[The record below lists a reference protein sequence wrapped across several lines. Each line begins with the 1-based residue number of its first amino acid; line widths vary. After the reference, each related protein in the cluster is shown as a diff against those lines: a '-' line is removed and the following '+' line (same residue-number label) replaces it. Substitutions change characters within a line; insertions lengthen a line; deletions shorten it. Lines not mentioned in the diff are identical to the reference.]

1 MASQDWFDK
10 DFYKVLG
17 VAKDVAESDL
27 KKTYRKLARQYHPDS
42 NAGDAKAEARF
53 KEISEAYS
61 VLSDPEQRSEYDQ
74 VRAMGSGARFTSG
87 AGGAQGG
94 FEDVFGSMFG
104 GANRRGGAGAGFQ
117 QNGFEDLLGGMFG
130 GGGFG
135 RTSGGYQGYGGPTR
149 GRDLSASTT
158 LDFLTAING
167 ETISLQPSG
176 GKVIKVK
183 IPAGV
188 SDGQKIRLKAKGEAS
203 PDGGEAG
210 DLVLSVTVR
219 KHPVF
224 ERDGFNLRVDVPVT
238 FVEATLGATVE
249 VPILGG
255 QPVRLRVAAGTP
267 SGRVLRVKGRGVVTP
282 KGTGDLLATVHVAVP
297 SHLSDAAKKHLEAF
311 SESMPK
317 ENPRAELLEQAGG
330 LR

>member
-1 MASQDWFDK
+1 VASQDWFDK

-17 VAKDVAESDL
+17 VAKDVSEAEL
-27 KKTYRKLARQYHPDS
+27 KKTYRKLARQFHPDS

-61 VLSDPEQRSEYDQ
+61 VLSDPEQRTEYDQ

-87 AGGAQGG
+87 AGGQPGG

-104 GANRRGGAGAGFQ
+104 GGQRRAGFQ

-210 DLVLSVTVR
+210 DLVLTVAVR

-224 ERDGFNLRVDVPVT
+224 ERDGLNLRVDVPVT

-249 VPILGG
+249 VPTLGG
-255 QPVRLRVAAGTP
+255 EPVRLRVAAGTP
-267 SGRVLRVKGRGVVTP
+267 SGRVLRVKGRGVSTA

-297 SHLSDAAKKHLEAF
+297 SHLTDAAKKHLEAF
-311 SESMPK
+311 ADSMPK
-317 ENPRAELLEQAGG
+317 ENPRADLLEQAGG

>member
-17 VAKDVAESDL
+17 VAKDVSEADL

-42 NAGDAKAEARF
+42 NAGDVKAEARF

-61 VLSDPEQRSEYDQ
+61 VLADPEQRAEYDQ

-87 AGGAQGG
+87 AGGQSGG
-94 FEDVFGSMFG
+94 FEDVFGSMFNG
-104 GANRRGGAGAGFQ
+104 SNRRAGFQ

-135 RTSGGYQGYGGPTR
+135 RTSGGYQGFGGPTR
-149 GRDLSASTT
+149 GRDLTASTT

-167 ETISLQPSG
+167 DTISLQPTG
-176 GKVIKVK
+176 GKPIKVK

-188 SDGQKIRLKAKGEAS
+188 SDGQKIRLKGKGEAS

-224 ERDGFNLRVDVPVT
+224 ERDGLNLRVDVPVT

-249 VPILGG
+249 VPTLGG
-255 QPVRLRVAAGTP
+255 EPVRLRVAAGTP
-267 SGRVLRVKGRGVVTP
+267 SGRVLRVKGRGVATP
-282 KGTGDLLATVHVAVP
+282 KGTGDLLASVHVAVP
-297 SHLSDAAKKHLEAF
+297 SHLSDAAKKNLEAF
-311 SESMPK
+311 ADSMPK
-317 ENPRAELLEQAGG
+317 ENPRSELLEQAGG

>member
-10 DFYKVLG
+10 DFYKVLA
-17 VAKDVAESDL
+17 VAKGVSAAEL

-61 VLSDPEQRSEYDQ
+61 VLSDPEQRAEYDQ

-87 AGGAQGG
+87 AGGAPGG
-94 FEDVFGSMFG
+94 FEDVFGSMFTG
-104 GANRRGGAGAGFQ
+104 GNRRAGFQ

-135 RTSGGYQGYGGPTR
+135 RTSGGYQGSGGPTR

-158 LDFLTAING
+158 LDFVTAING

-176 GKVIKVK
+176 GKPIKVK

-203 PDGGEAG
+203 SDGGEAG
-210 DLVLSVTVR
+210 DLVLTVTVR

-224 ERDGFNLRVDVPVT
+224 ERDGLNLRVDVPVT

-249 VPILGG
+249 VPTLGG
-255 QPVRLRVAAGTP
+255 EPVRLRVAAGTP
-267 SGRVLRVKGRGVVTP
+267 SGRVLRVKGRGVVTS
-282 KGTGDLLATVHVAVP
+282 KGTGDLLAAVHVAVP
-297 SHLSDAAKKHLEAF
+297 SHLSDAARKHLEAF
-311 SESMPK
+311 AESMPN
-317 ENPRAELLEQAGG
+317 ENPRAEFLEQAGG
-330 LR
+330 IR